1 MNPQS
6 TLSPQPQAGAPVQP
20 QAATVS
26 PQGVASQVPLQAPTP
41 PQLPQAPTPVASPGA
56 VATPNFNTA
65 QQLQNIAA
73 YYNIPRTAQAV
84 AGAGQAQGAVAESQF
99 EHQKAEN
106 QIDIQNKQNMLDPSK
121 YTFTKNND
129 GTVTILNS
137 LGDSVSIGQYAALT
151 GANPA
156 QALQTAG
163 ATDEADQKFIAAYNN
178 LQSFTQLKIAAQNGD
193 TQATAQLADYYK
205 NNPGLQNLELGDL
218 QSMFMGSYGSY
229 FGQPQN
235 NEGVAQTPGMTPTL
249 TSANNPL
256 TTSPYENI
264 SYFGGQ
270 ENTNPYATQL
280 GFGNT
285 SGTYGVTPTNTD
297 TSSALSALQ
306 SQASGNNNN
315 GL

>member
-1 MNPQS
+1 MNPQQ

-106 QIDIQNKQNMLDPSK
+106 EIDIQNNQNMLNPST
-121 YTFTKNND
+121 YQFSKNSD

-137 LGDSVSIGQYAALT
+137 LGDKVSIGQYAALT

-178 LQSFTQLKIAAQNGD
+178 LQTYAQAKIAAANGD
-193 TQATAQLADYYK
+193 EQAQQQIKDF
-205 NNPGLQNLELGDL
+205 NSQNPGLENLELGAL
-218 QSMFMGSYGSY
+218 QGLFMGSYGSY

-235 NEGVAQTPGMTPTL
+235 NEGIANTPGLNSTL
-249 TSANNPL
+249 TSANNPKS
-256 TTSPYENI
+256 TSAYYGGFPTPTPI
-264 SYFGGQ
+264 S
-270 ENTNPYATQL
+270 ETASTINNP
-280 GFGNT
+280 NT
-285 SGTYGVTPTNTD
+285 SD
-297 TSSALSALQ
+297 ILS
-306 SQASGNNNN
+306 
-315 GL
+315 GLTIAPGQ